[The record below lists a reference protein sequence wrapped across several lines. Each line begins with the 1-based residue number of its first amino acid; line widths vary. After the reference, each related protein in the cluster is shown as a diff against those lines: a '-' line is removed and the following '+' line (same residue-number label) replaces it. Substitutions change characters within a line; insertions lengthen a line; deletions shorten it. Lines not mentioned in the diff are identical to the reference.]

1 MNLHMRV
8 AEIIPQSLVDGPGS
22 RTVLFLQGCS
32 IGCPGCQ
39 SKHLWPFDGGVLL
52 PVAEV
57 AGRLLTT
64 GLAVT
69 ISGGE
74 PFAQSEALAELC
86 RLLKAAGRH
95 IIVYTGLAYED
106 LLEILAA
113 LPGAEEVLNSADVL
127 MDGPF
132 DRSLSGLPPPFRGSA
147 NQRAID
153 LKASRAKGEVVELDW
168 GDAVISV
175 GNAGQL
181 LLPVEL
187 ARTMADLGPSR
198 PAPRCGQVKR
208 GRRGI

>member
-1 MNLHMRV
+1 MNLHIRV
-8 AEIIPQSLVDGPGS
+8 AETIPQGLGDGPG
-22 RTVLFLQGCS
+22 RRVVLFVQGCS
-32 IGCPGCQ
+32 IGCPGCEN
-39 SKHLWPFDGGVLL
+39 KPLWPFDGGVLL

-57 AGRLLTT
+57 ADRLLAT
-64 GLAVT
+64 GLPVT
-69 ISGGE
+69 LSGGE

-127 MDGPF
+127 VDGPY

-153 LKASRAKGEVVELDW
+153 LKACRAKREVVELDW
-168 GDAVISV
+168 GDAVVSA
-175 GNAGQL
+175 GNAGWL

-187 ARTMADLGPSR
+187 AWAMDDPDPLL
-198 PAPRCGQVKR
+198 PAPNCGQVAR
-208 GRRGI
+208 G